1 MRGRSMVMGVTKH
14 RQECDRCGGAPSRAV
29 RTRNTAANTE
39 TVYYLAFTWACSVC
53 GNSWVD
59 DGLERVNAQAERA
72 ARRDAREARHLARQA
87 S

>member
-1 MRGRSMVMGVTKH
+1 VADV
-14 RQECDRCGGAPSRAV
+14 
-29 RTRNTAANTE
+29 E

-59 DGLERVNAQAERA
+59 DGLEHLNAQAEQAARRA
-72 ARRDAREARHLARQA
+72 ARQTQLPERKA